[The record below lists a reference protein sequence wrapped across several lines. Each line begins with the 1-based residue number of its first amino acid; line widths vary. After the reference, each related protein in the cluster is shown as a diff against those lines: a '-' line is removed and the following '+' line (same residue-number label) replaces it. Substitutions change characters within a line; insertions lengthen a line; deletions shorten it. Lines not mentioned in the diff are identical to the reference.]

1 MSLIARITALA
12 TRIGEEFNDVRSE
25 ISASQSDSNIDGG
38 DASEVFETTLNI
50 TGGNANGS

>member
-1 MSLIARITALA
+1 MSLIARINALT
-12 TRIGEEFNDVRSE
+12 TRIAEEFTTMRDE

-38 DASEVFETTLNI
+38 DASEIFETTLNI